1 MDKLN
6 RVIGCLIGG
15 ACGDALGYIIEFDK
29 IKKIKKIYGTQGI
42 TDFELTN
49 GRALVSDDTQMTLFT
64 AAGILMA
71 KKKKIEY
78 STSIWNAYKDW
89 YYTQTKNNKYRPFT
103 ELYNI
108 ESLHKRRAPGNTC
121 ISVLQIF
128 SSKGTIERPANLS
141 KGCGGIMRVAPVGC
155 IELGNTTYANG
166 WLGAEVAALT
176 HGHPLGYIPA
186 GFFADLVHRII
197 TCEED
202 KDLEHLI
209 MESIDE
215 TVAAFENCRSVK
227 YFESIIKKAIELSK
241 TEQDDL
247 NGIVKLGKGWVAEE
261 TAAIAVYSCL
271 RYPDDFKKAMICA
284 VNHNGDSDST
294 GSVAGNILGAYL
306 GDAAVE
312 STFDVKLLDQYD
324 TILQIADQLARL

>member
-29 IKKIKKIYGTQGI
+29 IKKIKKMYGLQGI
-42 TDFELTN
+42 TNFELTD
-49 GRALVSDDTQMTLFT
+49 GKAIVSDDTQMTLFT

-71 KKKKIEY
+71 KENKIEY

-89 YYTQTKNNKYRPFT
+89 YYTQTENNKYQPYT

-108 ESLHKRRAPGNTC
+108 DSLHKRRSPGNTC
-121 ISVLQIF
+121 ISVLQTF
-128 SSKGTIERPANLS
+128 SNKRTIERPVNLS
-141 KGCGGIMRVAPVGC
+141 KGCGGIMRAAPTGC
-155 IELGNTTYANG
+155 IELGNTPYANG
-166 WLGAEVAALT
+166 WLGTEAAALT

-186 GFFADLVHRII
+186 GFLADLIHRII

-202 KDLEHLI
+202 KNLEHLI
-209 MESIDE
+209 MNSLKE
-215 TVAAFENCRSVK
+215 TIIAFEDYRSVK

-241 TEQDDL
+241 TEQNDL
-247 NGIVKLGKGWVAEE
+247 IGIVKLGKGWVAEE

-306 GDAAVE
+306 GDGAVE
-312 STFDVKLLDQYD
+312 SAFNVNLLDQYE
-324 TILQIADQLARL
+324 TILQISAQLALL

>member
-6 RVIGCLIGG
+6 RVVGCLIGG

-29 IKKIKKIYGTQGI
+29 IKKIKKMYGLQGI
-42 TDFELTN
+42 TNFELTD
-49 GRALVSDDTQMTLFT
+49 GKAIVSDDTQMTLFT

-71 KKKKIEY
+71 KENKIEY

-89 YYTQTKNNKYRPFT
+89 YHTQTKNHEYKPYT
-103 ELYNI
+103 QLYNVD
-108 ESLHKRRAPGNTC
+108 SLHKRRAPGNTC

-128 SSKGTIERPANLS
+128 SDKRAIEKPANLS

-166 WLGAEVAALT
+166 WLGAEAAALT

-186 GFFADLVHRII
+186 GFLADLIHRVI
-197 TCEED
+197 TDEVD
-202 KDLEHLI
+202 KNLENLI
-209 MESIDE
+209 MDSLKE
-215 TVAAFENCRSVK
+215 TIIAFEDCRSVK
-227 YFESIIKKAIELSK
+227 YFESIIKKAIDLSK
-241 TEQDDL
+241 TEQNDL

-271 RYPDDFKKAMICA
+271 RYPYDFKKAMICA

-324 TILQIADQLARL
+324 TILQIADQLVRL